1 MKRFLTVIAAMILC
15 MGVWAQKSFEST
27 ITEVKAIPASL
38 RTPAVKQGK
47 VETFAYDV
55 VRNGKNV
62 KKHARIY
69 LPYGYDAGNK
79 KQHYNVVYLMHG
91 GGDNS
96 TSFFSDPRSP
106 LPLTQVLDHL
116 NAEKMMKPVIVVAP
130 TFYDDDANIGK
141 NGMGDATRQCRDFH
155 QELQNDLIPA
165 IEKAYNTYLDGTDS
179 ISVAKTRAHR
189 AFGGFSMGALCT
201 WYQLAYGS
209 SAVKNFLPLSGD
221 LWIYD
226 NAGKKQEPKNAA
238 LWLNDMLSKSAYGKD
253 IEVYAYTGTKDIAG
267 TPEKNF
273 IEALSLY
280 ANIFRYNQNKVNL
293 RFSMKEGGVH
303 YYGDINEY
311 LYYALPLIW
320 K

>member
-1 MKRFLTVIAAMILC
+1 MIVAMMLC
-15 MGVWAQKSFEST
+15 MGVWAQKNFEST
-27 ITEVKAIPASL
+27 INQVKPIPESL
-38 RTPAVKQGK
+38 RSPAVKQGK
-47 VETFAYDV
+47 VETFVYYV
-55 VRNGKNV
+55 VRGGKNV
-62 KKHARIY
+62 KKHARVY
-69 LPYGYDAGNK
+69 LPYGYDASNK
-79 KQHYNVVYLMHG
+79 KQRYNVVYLMHG

-130 TFYDDDANIGK
+130 TFYDDDENIGK
-141 NGMGDATRQCRDFH
+141 NSMGDATRLCRDFH

-165 IEKAYNTYLDGTDS
+165 VEKAYNTYLDGTDS
-179 ISVAKTRAHR
+179 ISIAKTRAHR

-201 WYQLAYGS
+201 WYQLAYGN
-209 SAVKNFLPLSGD
+209 SAVKNYFPLSGD

-226 NAGKKQEPKNAA
+226 EAGKKQEPKVAA
-238 LWLNDMLSKSAYGKD
+238 LWLNDMLAKSAYGKD

-273 IEALSLY
+273 IEALSQY
-280 ANIFRYNQNKVNL
+280 ANLFRYNQTKANL
-293 RFSMKEGGVH
+293 RFSMKQGGVH

-311 LYYALPLIW
+311 LYYALPLVW